1 MVYTCSFLYDD
12 MDVDGDYVKDIIPL
26 EVPIREQMKIYIMQG
41 MLWLIWMVDK

>member
-26 EVPIREQMKIYIMQG
+26 EVSYIDEIKVYTIQILCWSLFWG
-41 MLWLIWMVDK
+41 I